1 MKKRAIGIDLGTTYS
16 CVGVWM
22 NGEVQ
27 IIPNISGDRTTPS
40 YVSFEDGKDYV
51 GEAAKNIAGNNLQN
65 TIFDSKRLIG
75 RKINDREVQIDLK
88 YWPFIIESKDDGRPY
103 YKIVKNQN
111 EISKRTLEYF
121 PEEISGLILKY
132 MKKIAEDFLGE
143 KVIDAVVTVPAY
155 FNDTQRE
162 ATKQAAKMAGLN
174 ILRIINEPTA
184 AAIAYGINN
193 KKKNKENALVFDF
206 GGGTFDVTIL
216 TLENDFIIV
225 KAHGGDNHL
234 GGNNIDERLVKY
246 CLDEFKSKFN
256 VDISKE
262 KNCVHR
268 LRKACERAK
277 IDLSHEVT
285 TTIDIDSLWKGKDFF
300 LTLTRAKFED
310 LCKNIFSK
318 LIDKVK
324 EVLED
329 SNFQK
334 NNINEILLVGGSS
347 RIPKVQSDLEQCFNK
362 KPNNSL
368 NPDEV
373 VAIGASIHAANI
385 NKISGEKIPD
395 IRLMDVTP
403 FSLGIKEGIN
413 DDFSVVIPRG
423 SGIPIQFTRKYQT
436 LYDNQTIANIDIF
449 EGEYEKAE
457 DNHKLGSFDLCD
469 LPKMPKGECKIDV
482 IFDIDV
488 NSILKVKAVETTEK
502 KTNEIIIKYE
512 KGILTPEELQNALKK
527 NNEFEKRNFNNMG
540 KLAELGNQLSQKM
553 KEYDN
558 MMNSLSLNKE
568 KFKYC
573 IEFSQFIKEYL
584 DQIDIKLLVHE
595 WLKDKYIYYICVLFI
610 CYSKALSLNSQREE
624 DKYFIDSIQNNVQ
637 FYFDVVKE
645 FNVGALRGMAEI
657 FINQTHF
664 FHYLLLKIMRIYAN
678 SGFLLLEKTKPQ
690 YAKNKFKESLKF
702 AEENK
707 LDQLNFEDE
716 LKEDYDDIVESCKFN
731 IKRITAQSLIDE
743 AENHLKNAVENSENI
758 NIFLVNLALDQY
770 KNAYKI
776 ISRDYNNISQ
786 NKHKNY
792 EKSTILESNF
802 NLFYDLS
809 NSSNYSY
816 KGTYLNTNSQDF
828 DEISDDGFKESNE
841 NSCIDIEYEAI
852 CLSNIVKIKY
862 ELLKSTDL
870 EKLLNDANKS
880 IQLGE
885 SLFPKNVSNESWFIK
900 IRNLKVK
907 IQMDYDKL
915 NEKESNEN
923 IDKVKKDCQS
933 IIDEIEENS
942 KKTNI
947 EFITFILSKYPYE
960 GFQIIHDLENQIRN
974 NLVNFL
980 TDLKK
985 HYNEQNFNSKS
996 TNENELKKFIIAEKI
1011 SKHLNEIVLCFSKQQ
1026 KVRLKKKEKEK
1037 VYEDEY

>member
-1 MKKRAIGIDLGTTYS
+1 
-16 CVGVWM
+16 
-22 NGEVQ
+22 
-27 IIPNISGDRTTPS
+27 
-40 YVSFEDGKDYV
+40 
-51 GEAAKNIAGNNLQN
+51 
-65 TIFDSKRLIG
+65 
-75 RKINDREVQIDLK
+75 
-88 YWPFIIESKDDGRPY
+88 
-103 YKIVKNQN
+103 
-111 EISKRTLEYF
+111 
-121 PEEISGLILKY
+121 
-132 MKKIAEDFLGE
+132 
-143 KVIDAVVTVPAY
+143 
-155 FNDTQRE
+155 
-162 ATKQAAKMAGLN
+162 
-174 ILRIINEPTA
+174 
-184 AAIAYGINN
+184 
-193 KKKNKENALVFDF
+193 
-206 GGGTFDVTIL
+206 
-216 TLENDFIIV
+216 
-225 KAHGGDNHL
+225 
-234 GGNNIDERLVKY
+234 
-246 CLDEFKSKFN
+246 
-256 VDISKE
+256 
-262 KNCVHR
+262 
-268 LRKACERAK
+268 
-277 IDLSHEVT
+277 
-285 TTIDIDSLWKGKDFF
+285 
-300 LTLTRAKFED
+300 
-310 LCKNIFSK
+310 
-318 LIDKVK
+318 
-324 EVLED
+324 
-329 SNFQK
+329 
-334 NNINEILLVGGSS
+334 
-347 RIPKVQSDLEQCFNK
+347 
-362 KPNNSL
+362 
-368 NPDEV
+368 
-373 VAIGASIHAANI
+373 
-385 NKISGEKIPD
+385 
-395 IRLMDVTP
+395 
-403 FSLGIKEGIN
+403 
-413 DDFSVVIPRG
+413 
-423 SGIPIQFTRKYQT
+423 
-436 LYDNQTIANIDIF
+436 
-449 EGEYEKAE
+449 
-457 DNHKLGSFDLCD
+457 
-469 LPKMPKGECKIDV
+469 
-482 IFDIDV
+482 
-488 NSILKVKAVETTEK
+488 
-502 KTNEIIIKYE
+502 
-512 KGILTPEELQNALKK
+512 
-527 NNEFEKRNFNNMG
+527 
-540 KLAELGNQLSQKM
+540 
-553 KEYDN
+553 
-558 MMNSLSLNKE
+558 
-568 KFKYC
+568 
-573 IEFSQFIKEYL
+573 
-584 DQIDIKLLVHE
+584 
-595 WLKDKYIYYICVLFI
+595 
-610 CYSKALSLNSQREE
+610 
-624 DKYFIDSIQNNVQ
+624 
-637 FYFDVVKE
+637 
-645 FNVGALRGMAEI
+645 
-657 FINQTHF
+657 
-664 FHYLLLKIMRIYAN
+664 MRIYAN

-960 GFQIIHDLENQIRN
+960 GFQIIHDLENQIKN
-974 NLVNFL
+974 NLVNL
-980 TDLKK
+980 ITDLKK

-1011 SKHLNEIVLCFSKQQ
+1011 SKHLNEIILCFEKEK
-1026 KVRLKKKEKEK
+1026 KVKLKKKEKEK